1 MTRHF
6 GVFQFK
12 EGITEEQ
19 IEECF
24 AEMRAMV
31 GIIPG
36 LLSMENG
43 PYKSDEGLSDGYTH
57 GFIMTFDSSESRDA
71 YLPPSRTHEAGG
83 IGPTKTRAPR
93 RLRLRRHGWVIS
105 QSLISIPEAEEYQVH
120 LAGT

>member
-12 EGITEEQ
+12 EEVTAEQ
-19 IEECF
+19 IDECF

-36 LLSMENG
+36 LLSMEHG

-57 GFIMTFDSSESRDA
+57 GFIMTFDSADSRDA
-71 YLPPSRTHEAGG
+71 YLPNPEHMKRVELVQ
-83 IGPTKTRAPR
+83 PR
-93 RLRLRRHGWVIS
+93 LERLVVFDFDVTSESSAHV
-105 QSLISIPEAEEYQVH
+105 
-120 LAGT
+120 